1 MKKTFLTILQLAV
14 TGALL
19 YWVFH
24 DPAVRIAMARDI
36 QEANKR
42 WIVAAILAYI
52 VVEVAAVLRWR
63 ILLKVQGINLST
75 PRIAGLFLIGMFYNQ
90 FLPGGTG
97 GDVVK
102 TYLLWKET
110 PGKKPGALLAV
121 LFDRMIGLIALIT
134 ITGVLIFL
142 RYRWLTRETG
152 TRLDDNPLHNP
163 KFYVLIVLALFG
175 SSVLMVVSTFVVS
188 GFNLM
193 RSLPHRFPGREKL
206 IEISAA
212 YHLYARHW
220 RATAGAFGASLVC
233 HLGTFATFLFVA
245 YAFQAGF
252 EPFTDLNGNG
262 VYDAGEPFKDLNA
275 NGTWDS
281 HVAVVDFFAIMPI
294 ERTISSLPISFAGV
308 GTREFILQVMLFNL
322 CAVPP
327 DVARMI
333 GLTGFTVILLCCLPG
348 GIVYFFYKPSGAT
361 GHVKMRE
368 MKQEFATL
376 EHEITEQEE

>member
-1 MKKTFLTILQLAV
+1 MKKILLTILQLAV

-24 DPAVRIAMARDI
+24 DPAVREAMVKAIGQAHYQWIA
-36 QEANKR
+36 
-42 WIVAAILAYI
+42 AAILAYV
-52 VVEVAAVLRWR
+52 VVEIAAALRWH
-63 ILLKVQGINLST
+63 ILLKVQGISLSAF
-75 PRIAGLFLIGMFYNQ
+75 RVGGLFLIGMFYNQ

-121 LFDRMIGLIALIT
+121 LFERMIGLIALIV

-142 RYRWLTRETG
+142 RYDWLTRETG
-152 TRLDDNPLHNP
+152 TRLDDNPFHNP
-163 KFYVLIVLALFG
+163 KFYVFVVLIVFG
-175 SSVLMVVSTFVVS
+175 SSVVFVVSTFLIS
-188 GFNLM
+188 GFNLV
-193 RSLPHRFPGREKL
+193 RHLPHRFPGREKL
-206 IEISAA
+206 IEIGAA

-220 RATAGAFGASLVC
+220 RATVCAFVASLVC
-233 HLGTFATFLFVA
+233 HLGTFATFLCVA
-245 YAFQAGF
+245 YAFR
-252 EPFTDLNGNG
+252 
-262 VYDAGEPFKDLNA
+262 A
-275 NGTWDS
+275 N
-281 HVAVVDFFAIMPI
+281 VAVIDFFAIMPV

-322 CAVPP
+322 CGVGQGTT
-327 DVARMI
+327 RLI
-333 GLTGFTVILLCCLPG
+333 GMTGFLVILFCCLPG
-348 GIVYFFYKPSGAT
+348 GIVYFFYKPSGAI

-368 MKQEFATL
+368 MKEEFATL

>member
-1 MKKTFLTILQLAV
+1 MKKTLLTILQLAV

-24 DPAVRIAMARDI
+24 DPATRANMAFALRSADY
-36 QEANKR
+36 R
-42 WIVAAILAYI
+42 WVAAAILAYI
-52 VVEVAAVLRWR
+52 VVEMAAVVRWR
-63 ILLKVQGINLST
+63 ILLKVQGISLST

-110 PGKKPGALLAV
+110 PDKKPGALLAV

-142 RYRWLTRETG
+142 RYGWLTRETG

-175 SSVLMVVSTFVVS
+175 GSVLMVVSTFVVS
-188 GFNLM
+188 GFNLL

-220 RATAGAFGASLVC
+220 RATIGAFGASLIC
-233 HLGTFATFLFVA
+233 HLGTFATFLCVA
-245 YAFQAGF
+245 YAFR
-252 EPFTDLNGNG
+252 
-262 VYDAGEPFKDLNA
+262 A
-275 NGTWDS
+275 NI
-281 HVAVVDFFAIMPI
+281 ALIDFFAIMPI

-322 CAVPP
+322 CAIPP
-327 DVARMI
+327 AVARLI

-368 MKQEFATL
+368 MKEEFATL
-376 EHEITEQEE
+376 EHEITDQEK